1 MPKYR
6 VKYVYERWYNLDLEA
21 ENEAQARKKFETAE
35 FEEEPTITG
44 GELQSRYEI
53 EELQEASK

>member
-21 ENEAQARKKFETAE
+21 EDEAQARKKFETAE
-35 FEEEPTITG
+35 FEEEPIITG

-53 EELQEASK
+53 EELQEVSK